1 VKRNVR
7 STDERHP
14 PLGPGL
20 RLFDAGESDG
30 HRRRRRIFLAVWGAV
45 TLGLTVPLV
54 PAVWGSRSVL
64 LGLPAS
70 LVWVSAC
77 LAMIFTALVWLY
89 RGEEE

>member
-1 VKRNVR
+1 MKRQEGGARERR
-7 STDERHP
+7 S

-20 RLFDAGESDG
+20 RLFVGESAG

-54 PAVWGSRSVL
+54 PAVWSARPLL

-70 LVWVSAC
+70 LIWVIVC
-77 LAMIFTALVWLY
+77 LAVIFTALVWLY
-89 RGEEE
+89 RSEEE